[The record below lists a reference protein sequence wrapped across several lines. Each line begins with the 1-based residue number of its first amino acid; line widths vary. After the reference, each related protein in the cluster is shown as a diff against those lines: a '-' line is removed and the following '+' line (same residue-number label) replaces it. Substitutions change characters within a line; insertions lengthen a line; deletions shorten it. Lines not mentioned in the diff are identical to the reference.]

1 MSSEDGT
8 PKKRF
13 EWLMNELDLRFP
25 DPHPYLSSRTT
36 EQHYL
41 AEIDKTRTEV
51 AELRWRVRD
60 LERLYAVITGPD
72 GDGGKFNYLMQ
83 ELQKRFG
90 AGENKRTR
98 EEIDYMMNRVDTLL
112 QGEEHY

>member
-25 DPHPYLSSRTT
+25 DPHPYLSSRTP

-41 AEIDKTRTEV
+41 IEIDKIRKEMG
-51 AELRWRVRD
+51 ELRRRVSE
-60 LERLYAVITGPD
+60 LEHLYAVINGPD

-83 ELQKRFG
+83 ELQTRFG
-90 AGENKRTR
+90 FGKNKRTR
-98 EEIDYMMNRVDTLL
+98 EEIDHIMSRVDTLL
-112 QGEEHY
+112 REW